1 MDDMFKKRITRFIK
15 RFLRRFEPA
24 RWLFLDD
31 IRQPPLHLDKIFDV
45 VRNYEQFVEYIE
57 TYGIPEV
64 ISMDHDLHREHT
76 MFFYDNG
83 GFKNPPDPR
92 YENFKFKTGYDCA
105 LWLVEY
111 CKENNLE
118 LKKVIVHSHN
128 PMGSKNIYEVISS
141 YQLKTNK
148 SISCNIKSWKHR
160 K

>member
-1 MDDMFKKRITRFIK
+1 MLKILEKFIRYFKKY
-15 RFLRRFEPA
+15 FLPT

-31 IRQPPLHLDKIFDV
+31 IRNPPGHLVMVFDT
-45 VRNYEQFVEYIE
+45 VRSYEEFVDYIE
-57 TYGIPEV
+57 FYGVPKL
-64 ISMDHDLHREHT
+64 ISFDHDLDREHT
-76 MFFYDNG
+76 LFFYENG
-83 GFKNPPDPR
+83 GFKNPPNPK

-105 LWLVEY
+105 LWLIEY

-128 PMGSKNIYEVISS
+128 PMGSKNIYEVISN
-141 YQLKTNK
+141 YQLKTSK